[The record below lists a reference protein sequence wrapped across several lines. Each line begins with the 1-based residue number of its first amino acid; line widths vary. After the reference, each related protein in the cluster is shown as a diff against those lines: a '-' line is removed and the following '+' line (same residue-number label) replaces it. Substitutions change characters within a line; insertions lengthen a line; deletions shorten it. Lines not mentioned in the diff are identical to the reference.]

1 MKHRIAL
8 ALPLL
13 ALACGPSVSGT
24 YSGKGTG
31 FLEKIEFRD
40 DEKVELTFMGMT
52 KEATYEIDED
62 RVKINN
68 GGEITIL
75 KITDDDCL
83 EGGGIIGR
91 YCKEGG
97 GDSSSRDDGF
107 SGSKFATG
115 GPDGGITLEFLNDE
129 RVRTS
134 FDGESAEGAYA
145 VDGGQIT
152 LSAPNGEEIVLR
164 QRGSDLEGDL
174 GGATI
179 VFRRQ

>member
-1 MKHRIAL
+1 MKHRITL

-52 KEATYEIDED
+52 KEATYEVDED

-68 GGEITIL
+68 AGEIMIL

-83 EGGGIIGR
+83 EGGGILGK
-91 YCKEGG
+91 YCKG
-97 GDSSSRDDGF
+97 GDETSSRDGGF

-115 GPDGGITLEFLNDE
+115 GPDGGITLEFLTGE

-134 FDGESAEGAYA
+134 FDGQSAEGAYA

-152 LSAPNGEEIVLR
+152 LMAPNGEEVVLR